1 MTVENLKDFD
11 RTLFGTK
18 VLNLETKKLGIV
30 LYTWTNVYADGNIP
44 FATCVDENGK
54 RYNVSMDNIQVV
66 EDLNWSYNQKAGR
79 KFSSGFYFYEFNYN

>member
-18 VLNLETKKLGIV
+18 VLNWNTQKIGIV
-30 LYTWTNVYADGNIP
+30 IYTWTNVYADGEIP

-54 RYNVSMDNIQVV
+54 KYNIAMDSITAVENLDNNEIQ
-66 EDLNWSYNQKAGR
+66 
-79 KFSSGFYFYEFNYN
+79 

>member
-1 MTVENLKDFD
+1 MALENLKDFD

-30 LYTWTNVYADGNIP
+30 LYTWTNVYADAHIP

-54 RYNVSMDNIQVV
+54 KYNIEMDEILPIDN
-66 EDLNWSYNQKAGR
+66 
-79 KFSSGFYFYEFNYN
+79 

>member
-1 MTVENLKDFD
+1 MALENLKDFD

-30 LYTWTNVYADGNIP
+30 LYTWTNVYADGEIP

-54 RYNVSMDNIQVV
+54 KYNVSIDNIQVV
-66 EDLNWSYNQKAGR
+66 EDLN
-79 KFSSGFYFYEFNYN
+79 

>member
-1 MTVENLKDFD
+1 MTLENLKDLD

-30 LYTWTNVYADGNIP
+30 LYTWTNVYANGNIP
-44 FATCVDENGK
+44 FATCVNENGK

-66 EDLNWSYNQKAGR
+66 EDLN
-79 KFSSGFYFYEFNYN
+79 

>member
-1 MTVENLKDFD
+1 MTLENLKDLD

-30 LYTWTNVYADGNIP
+30 IYTWTNVYADGNIP

-54 RYNVSMDNIQVV
+54 KYNASMDNIQVI
-66 EDLNWSYNQKAGR
+66 ED
-79 KFSSGFYFYEFNYN
+79 

>member
-1 MTVENLKDFD
+1 MALENLKDFD

-44 FATCVDENGK
+44 FATCIDENGK
-54 RYNVSMDNIQVV
+54 KYNIEMDEILPIDN
-66 EDLNWSYNQKAGR
+66 
-79 KFSSGFYFYEFNYN
+79 

>member
-1 MTVENLKDFD
+1 MRNIIVGVE
-11 RTLFGTK
+11 TPTYQ
-18 VLNLETKKLGIV
+18 

-66 EDLNWSYNQKAGR
+66 EDLN
-79 KFSSGFYFYEFNYN
+79 

>member
-11 RTLFGTK
+11 RTLFGIK

-30 LYTWTNVYADGNIP
+30 LYTWTNVYADANIP

-54 RYNVSMDNIQVV
+54 KYNVSMDDIRAI
-66 EDLNWSYNQKAGR
+66 EDLDEDELKELGLKA
-79 KFSSGFYFYEFNYN
+79 

>member
-18 VLNLETKKLGIV
+18 IVNFNTQKLGLI
-30 LYTWTNVYADGNIP
+30 LYTWTNVYADAHIP

-54 RYNVSMDNIQVV
+54 
-66 EDLNWSYNQKAGR
+66 
-79 KFSSGFYFYEFNYN
+79 

>member
-1 MTVENLKDFD
+1 MALENLKDFD

-54 RYNVSMDNIQVV
+54 KYNVSMDNIQVV
-66 EDLNWSYNQKAGR
+66 ED
-79 KFSSGFYFYEFNYN
+79 

>member
-1 MTVENLKDFD
+1 MTLENLKDFD

-54 RYNVSMDNIQVV
+54 KYSASMDNIQVV
-66 EDLNWSYNQKAGR
+66 ED
-79 KFSSGFYFYEFNYN
+79 

>member
-1 MTVENLKDFD
+1 MILENLKDFD

-54 RYNVSMDNIQVV
+54 KYKASMDNIQVI
-66 EDLNWSYNQKAGR
+66 ED
-79 KFSSGFYFYEFNYN
+79 

>member
-1 MTVENLKDFD
+1 MTLENLKDFD

-54 RYNVSMDNIQVV
+54 KYNAPMDNIHVI
-66 EDLNWSYNQKAGR
+66 ED
-79 KFSSGFYFYEFNYN
+79 

>member
-18 VLNLETKKLGIV
+18 IVNFNTQKLGLI
-30 LYTWTNVYADGNIP
+30 LYTWTNVYADAHIP

-54 RYNVSMDNIQVV
+54 KYNTALDNIQPI
-66 EDLNWSYNQKAGR
+66 EDMEDDELIKYSLK
-79 KFSSGFYFYEFNYN
+79 

>member
-1 MTVENLKDFD
+1 MTLENLKDFD

-18 VLNLETKKLGIV
+18 VLNLEIKKLGIE

-54 RYNVSMDNIQVV
+54 KYNIAMDLITAIENL
-66 EDLNWSYNQKAGR
+66 ENEELEKLGLKA
-79 KFSSGFYFYEFNYN
+79 

>member
-1 MTVENLKDFD
+1 MVLENLKDFD

-30 LYTWTNVYADGNIP
+30 LYTWTNVYADGEIP

-54 RYNVSMDNIQVV
+54 KYNVSMDNIQVV
-66 EDLNWSYNQKAGR
+66 ED
-79 KFSSGFYFYEFNYN
+79 

>member
-1 MTVENLKDFD
+1 MTLENLKDFD

-54 RYNVSMDNIQVV
+54 KYNVSMDNIQVV
-66 EDLNWSYNQKAGR
+66 EDLN
-79 KFSSGFYFYEFNYN
+79 